1 MADDTKAHSHHV
13 VSLKVYLGVGLALF
27 ILTGVTVAVSFV
39 DLGGFNAIIAVL
51 IASVKASLVVLVYM
65 HLKYDKPINA
75 IIFIFAIMFLAI
87 FISLTMFD
95 VVTRTELGEQRMRII
110 EERAII
116 YEDTVSDT
124 TSGAADSVTHGQD
137 ENQAPDH

>member
-1 MADDTKAHSHHV
+1 MADDSNAHSNHV

-39 DLGGFNAIIAVL
+39 DLGGFNAVVAVL

-75 IIFIFAIMFLAI
+75 IIFIFAILFLAV
-87 FISLTMFD
+87 FISFTMFD
-95 VVTRTELGEQRMRII
+95 VVTRTELDEQRMRII
-110 EERAII
+110 QERAII

-124 TSGAADSVTHGQD
+124 TSSTADSVTHDQD
-137 ENQAPDH
+137 DDEPPGY